1 MSDNTQPD
9 ERTGAVLALQIS
21 VATVLLALG
30 DLLEKAGQL
39 DDPLRAR
46 WTSVGSSIRETLDRG
61 SRTTSV
67 SGPSVGDD
75 TPPPPRRDHLR
86 VHP

>member
-1 MSDNTQPD
+1 MSETTPPD
-9 ERTGAVLALQIS
+9 ERSGAVLALQIS

-46 WTSVGSSIRETLDRG
+46 WTSVGRSVRETLDRAIEDHE
-61 SRTTSV
+61 RLWAQ
-67 SGPSVGDD
+67 
-75 TPPPPRRDHLR
+75 RRR
-86 VHP
+86 

>member
-1 MSDNTQPD
+1 MSDTTQPD

-39 DDPLRAR
+39 DDPLRTR
-46 WTSVGSSIRETLDRG
+46 WTSVGNSIREALDRAIEDHE
-61 SRTTSV
+61 RLWTQ
-67 SGPSVGDD
+67 
-75 TPPPPRRDHLR
+75 RRR
-86 VHP
+86 